1 MKTFIVLALLF
12 TAANSSFLRNLGT
25 RTITAFALD
34 EECILLADDTK
45 LALDA
50 TVTEAFT
57 APSTPSYKVTLV
69 SGENTAE
76 AATGSV
82 VEGALTTVSW
92 EISVNK
98 TGVYTLTEI
107 KDTATSDADTI
118 TLPAKLP
125 SAIVT
130 VEATL
135 NATGTLTTTQ
145 EVIEGD
151 ETKGTFTFAVE
162 EEIEQPPV
170 VYTAATEGKVISNCK
185 VETKNVICTPTSE
198 EMENG
203 KEYTIYYKNGC
214 GENTIVTT
222 NAKVKFIAA
231 EEASSFM
238 TLGKIAFFAL
248 ALLF

>member
-12 TAANSSFLRNLGT
+12 TAANSSFLRNLAEKEL
-25 RTITAFALD
+25 TALTLT
-34 EECILLADDTK
+34 ECTVLAEDTT
-45 LALDA
+45 LTLTA
-50 TVTEAFT
+50 TVTAFD
-57 APSTPSYKVTLV
+57 AAAEPEYKVTLV

-76 AATGSV
+76 AAKGNVTDP
-82 VEGALTTVSW
+82 LTTITW
-92 EISVNK
+92 SVPVTK
-98 TGVYTLTEI
+98 TGVYALTEVKDTTETDTLT
-107 KDTATSDADTI
+107 
-118 TLPAKLP
+118 LPEELP

-185 VETKNVICTPTSE
+185 VETKNVICTPTSD
-198 EMENG
+198 EMEDG
-203 KEYTIYYKNGC
+203 KEYTIYYQNGC
-214 GENTIVTT
+214 GESAITSTT
-222 NAKVKFIAA
+222 AKVKFIAA

-248 ALLF
+248 SLLF

>member
-25 RTITAFALD
+25 RTITAFTLD
-34 EECILLADDTK
+34 ECVLLTDDAK
-45 LALDA
+45 LALNA
-50 TVTEAFT
+50 TVTEAFAAAADPT
-57 APSTPSYKVTLV
+57 YKVTLV

-82 VEGALTTVSW
+82 TDPLTTISW
-92 EISVNK
+92 EIPVNK

-185 VETKNVICTPTSE
+185 VETKNVICTPTSD
-198 EMENG
+198 EMEDG
-203 KEYTIYYKNGC
+203 KEYTIYYQNGC
-214 GENTIVTT
+214 EASAMTSTT
-222 NAKVKFIAA
+222 AKVKFTA